1 MNTTSTAQMKNLPDL
16 GKEGYRFVAGEPV
29 IQPFI
34 EVFEP
39 HYFSSPIQMFAKALI
54 NTPIEFGTVSGL
66 IANEPEHHEMK
77 HLNHPAGQ
85 TSAGFEIPL
94 VMHPHYGAMV
104 CDAIWASGGEEL
116 HESLEA
122 TIHNAREQRNL
133 LSDILSDSHHLR
145 DQEVSMGI
153 FIMLMRAEA
162 EQVPKDMDL
171 DGVWLCGASNFSMIV
186 PKICD
191 AMAAH
196 EHKRPRNRSNPHDL
210 EFCNYGPRF
219 IASIR
224 SLTRGGAATYTSGL
238 EVLLH
243 FDEI

>member
-1 MNTTSTAQMKNLPDL
+1 MMETQEMIPTNSDQMTNLPDL

-66 IANEPEHHEMK
+66 IANEPEIHEMK
-77 HLNHPAGQ
+77 HLNRPAGE
-85 TSAGFEIPL
+85 TSAGFVIPV

-104 CDAIWASGGEEL
+104 CNAIWAPGGEDF
-116 HESLEA
+116 HDSLESS
-122 TIHNAREQRNL
+122 IHNAREQRNL
-133 LSDILSDSHHLR
+133 LVNILSDSHHLR
-145 DQEVSMGI
+145 GREVSMGI

-171 DGVWLCGASNFSMIV
+171 EGVWLCSASNFPMMV
-186 PKICD
+186 PKICN
-191 AMAAH
+191 AMAAF
-196 EHKRPRNRSNPHDL
+196 ERQRPRNNSNPHDL
-210 EFCNYGPRF
+210 EFCNFGPRF
-219 IASIR
+219 I
-224 SLTRGGAATYTSGL
+224 
-238 EVLLH
+238 
-243 FDEI
+243 